1 MLGKIIEIDSNKVYV
16 SLDIDIKNQANLVN
30 LHVVFEDQDTKVV
43 GEIIKATIDT
53 LTINIVGE
61 IRDIFFYPGVN
72 VKPSFKSVVRLITI
86 EELQLILGKQQTSS
100 TEFLLGVSNIYK
112 NYKINVDINSFFSSH
127 FAILGNSGSG
137 KSFAVAGMFQRLF
150 KNEAPPVNSNI
161 IIFDAYGEYTN
172 VFNNLNQINNKLSYK
187 TYTTNTNY
195 ADTDIIRIPIW
206 LLDVDDLAL
215 LLDVSTPIQLPII
228 EKTLKLVK
236 ILTGNTKEVVA
247 HKNDIIARA
256 LLDILVSGI
265 DSTKIR
271 DQVIAILTKFNTED
285 LNLDSKIVQPGY
297 VRTFK
302 QCLLIDKTG
311 KMQEMEL
318 VVDFIKG
325 FINED
330 VEYVEDPN
338 AKTFYTLSDL
348 EEAMEFALISEGS
361 LKSEK
366 VFDYA
371 NILSVRLHTLVNS
384 SAKEYFSYPKYITR
398 GEYIAELLND
408 KKTFNH
414 AQVVNFN
421 INYVDDRLAKVITK
435 IISKMFFNQAVEN
448 QNRGSDAYHIVIE
461 EAHRYVQNDNDI
473 NIIGY
478 NIFDRI
484 TKEGRKYG
492 VILGLITQRPSELSD
507 TAISQCSNFIIF
519 RTLHPKDID
528 YIKNMVP
535 NISMEIV
542 DQVKNL
548 KPGNCVAFG
557 SAFRVPTSLYVEKPN
572 PTPLSNNVD
581 VSSVWQKQN
590 ISTPHSAANAVKS
603 EVEEIAM

>member
-1 MLGKIIEIDSNKVYV
+1 MLGNIYEIDGNSVYV
-16 SLDIDIKNQANLVN
+16 KLSIDINNQANLVN
-30 LHVVFEDQDTKVV
+30 LHAVFEDGDKKVV
-43 GEIIKATIDT
+43 GEIVSATLEKLI
-53 LTINIVGE
+53 INIVGE
-61 IRDIFFYPGVN
+61 IRDIFFYPGVST
-72 VKPSFKSVVRLITI
+72 KPSFKSKVRLITLD
-86 EELQLILGKQQTSS
+86 ELQLILGKQKPSS
-100 TEFLLGVSNIYK
+100 TEFYLGVSNIYK
-112 NYKINVDINSFFSSH
+112 NYRINVDINNFFSNH

-137 KSFAVAGMFQRLF
+137 KSYAVAGMFQRLF
-150 KNEAPPVNSNI
+150 QGPNPPINSNI
-161 IIFDAYGEYTN
+161 FIFDAYGEYTK
-172 VFNNLNQINNKLSYK
+172 VFDNLHNMNPKLSYK

-195 ADTDIIRIPIW
+195 EDTDILRIPLW

-215 LLDVSTPIQLPII
+215 LLDATTPTQLPII

-236 ILTGNTKEVVA
+236 ILTGSRKEVKD

-256 LLDILVSGI
+256 LLDILVSGL

-285 LNLDSKIVQPGY
+285 LNLECKIVQPGY

-302 QCLLIDKTG
+302 QCLIIDKSG

-318 VVDFIKG
+318 VVDFIKS
-325 FINED
+325 FINDEL
-330 VEYVEDPN
+330 EYKDDPN
-338 AKTFYTLSDL
+338 DKILYTLSDL

-371 NILSVRLHTLVNS
+371 NILSVRLHTLANS
-384 SAKEYFSYPKYITR
+384 ASKEYFSYPKYVTR
-398 GEYIAELLND
+398 GEYIYDLTND
-408 KKTFNH
+408 KKNFTH

-435 IISKMFFNQAVEN
+435 IISKLLFNQAVN
-448 QNRGSDAYHIVIE
+448 NTDRGSVPYHIVIE
-461 EAHRYVQNDNDI
+461 EAHRYVQNDNDV

-492 VILGLITQRPSELSD
+492 VLLGLITQRPSELSD

-519 RTLHPKDID
+519 RTLHPRDIE

-535 NISMEIV
+535 NISQEVME
-542 DQVKNL
+542 QAKNL

-572 PTPLSNNVD
+572 PAPLSSNVD
-581 VSSVWQKQN
+581 VSSVWQKEVQTN
-590 ISTPHSAANAVKS
+590 QPVDTNTIKS
-603 EVEEIAM
+603 NVEEIVV